1 MALFLQEK
9 GKQIGHEIFP
19 FSCKLGVYMRLS
31 FQKPYFLAFIIL
43 FIIEALIAAFLN
55 DPFIR
60 PYVGDFL
67 AVILIYTFLK
77 SFTNLSVKQAA
88 IVTLIFSYLVE
99 FSQYLGLIKWLGLED
114 NLAAKLI
121 FGHAFSWED
130 MLAYTLGILLVL
142 IVERK
147 RSNL

>member
-1 MALFLQEK
+1 MHFTFHKNYFLVFAFLFLVE
-9 GKQIGHEIFP
+9 
-19 FSCKLGVYMRLS
+19 V
-31 FQKPYFLAFIIL
+31 
-43 FIIEALIAAFLN
+43 LIAAFLN

-67 AVILIYTFLK
+67 AVILIYSFLK

-88 IVTLIFSYLVE
+88 IGTLLFAYAVE
-99 FSQYLGLIKWLGLED
+99 FFQYLGLIRWLGLED

-121 FGHAFSWED
+121 LGHAFSWED
-130 MLAYTLGILLVL
+130 MIAYTLGILLVL

>member
-1 MALFLQEK
+1 
-9 GKQIGHEIFP
+9 
-19 FSCKLGVYMRLS
+19 MRLS
-31 FQKPYFLAFIIL
+31 FQKPYFLAFLFL
-43 FIIEALIAAFLN
+43 FIVEALIAAFLN

-77 SFTNLSVKQAA
+77 SFTDLSVKQAA
-88 IVTLIFSYLVE
+88 IGTLIFAYVVE
-99 FSQYLGLIKWLGLED
+99 FFQYLGLIRWLGLED

-121 FGHAFSWED
+121 LGHAFSWED
-130 MLAYTLGILLVL
+130 MLAYTLGIALVL